1 MIKCIRFFTFCN
13 LGGINLPTCMIN
25 DRIPVEETENSIYT
39 LRHIYIASDEHEK
52 LFFTPHYAGHYV
64 TKKYYAIRQ
73 RVCGD
78 TLLLMTLSGRGELL
92 YREKTYLLTA
102 GTVAILDAETPHSYY
117 SLEEGWAFKYIHW
130 GGAMR
135 EQYTS
140 HLQKKS
146 GPMMIPTSPTFLNV
160 IEHTDR
166 ILAMMEQPQLGV
178 GALLSGEIYAILVA
192 LLGDEDCCDTVSELS
207 RQLIGNSIT
216 YIKTH
221 YREPLN
227 VDQLAQ
233 QCFLSRPYFS
243 KLFRRVT
250 GIAPHEYLLLCRLTH
265 AKQMLTESSLSVT
278 QIGAAVGFPDASS
291 FTRAFERYYGAAP
304 SKYRKNRS

>member
-1 MIKCIRFFTFCN
+1 M
-13 LGGINLPTCMIN
+13 PTCMIN
-25 DRIPVEETENSIYT
+25 DRIPVAETENSIYT
-39 LRHIYIASDEHEK
+39 LRHIYVASDEHEK

-233 QCFLSRPYFS
+233 QCFLSILPPKFVIHR
-243 KLFRRVT
+243 LT
-250 GIAPHEYLLLCRLTH
+250 GDGARNHLIAPLWTIHKKYVLNSMNNYFKTHNIYQGMLRNQKTNVEFNEYLR
-265 AKQMLTESSLSVT
+265 
-278 QIGAAVGFPDASS
+278 
-291 FTRAFERYYGAAP
+291 
-304 SKYRKNRS
+304 